1 MNYYDHLVM
10 RARSYWGN
18 DQELPLELF
27 SEMIAVGIDVQTEEE
42 KYNDSY

>member
-18 DQELPLELF
+18 EQELPLELF
-27 SEMIAVGIDVQTEEE
+27 SEMLAVGIDVQAEEE
-42 KYNDSY
+42 KYKDHY